1 MTELDN
7 YRKQIDL
14 IDKKLIDLLAD
25 RFSFSSR
32 IGEIKKEKE
41 IPVLQANRWDDI
53 LASRKQY
60 ALRTGLNEKFTVD
73 FLQLIHDESLRIQK
87 VITGTPE

>member
-1 MTELDN
+1 MTDLDK
-7 YRKQIDL
+7 YRKQIDM

-25 RFSFSSR
+25 RFSYSSR
-32 IGEIKKEKE
+32 IGEIKKEME
-41 IPVLQANRWDDI
+41 IPVLQTNRWDDI

-60 ALRTGLNEKFTVD
+60 ALKSGLNERFTVG

-87 VITGTPE
+87 MITGTAE